1 MTATA
6 AAASD
11 DGPTRIEASAHPSD
25 EGPRD
30 ATTSEQDSE
39 ASIEPSGEGPR
50 DATRGGVNG
59 PALPGQGGRE
69 RPPWIDAYSRAV
81 VDVVERAGP
90 AVVAI
95 AVGAARGGP
104 PGGAGSGFA
113 VTPDGYVM
121 TNSHVVSGARA
132 IKVKTP
138 AGETADAHVVGD
150 DPATDLAVI
159 RVDAAA
165 LATSRGVPYLPVD
178 GGLAPRVGQLAVAIG
193 NPLGFESTVSTG
205 VVSALGRSLRG
216 EGNRLIDG
224 VIQHTA
230 PLNPGNSGGP
240 LLDGAGRVIGVN
252 TAIIARSQGLGF
264 AIAVE
269 TAAWVL
275 GQLLAHGRVRRAWL
289 GVGAIRRPLDRRLAY
304 HHDLGAAAVEVQ
316 SIEPGSPAARA
327 RLHDGDLIV
336 RFGDLPIDGVDAL
349 HRALRS
355 WPAGRTAPLVVI
367 RRGVRITVDVTPDWA
382 G

>member
-1 MTATA
+1 VIAVA
-6 AAASD
+6 ADPDPDPLPPGPAASD
-11 DGPTRIEASAHPSD
+11 A
-25 EGPRD
+25 
-30 ATTSEQDSE
+30 
-39 ASIEPSGEGPR
+39 
-50 DATRGGVNG
+50 
-59 PALPGQGGRE
+59 ALL
-69 RPPWIDAYSRAV
+69 DAYSRAV

-95 AVGAARGGP
+95 ELTAARGSH
-104 PGGAGSGFA
+104 PGGAGSGFV

-138 AGETADAHVVGD
+138 AGEIADAQLVGD

-165 LATSRGVPYLPVD
+165 LAAHPGSPSGVPYLPVD

-216 EGNRLIDG
+216 KGNRLIDG

-304 HHDLGAAAVEVQ
+304 HHDLGTAAVEVQ
-316 SIEPGSPAARA
+316 SVEPGSPAARA
-327 RLHDGDLIV
+327 GLKDGDLLV
-336 RFGDLPIDGVDAL
+336 RFGTAPLDGVDAL
-349 HRALRS
+349 HRALRT
-355 WPAGRTAPLVVI
+355 WPAGQTAVLVAI
-367 RRGVRITVDVTPDWA
+367 RRGVRITVEITPAWSDA
-382 G
+382 R

>member
-1 MTATA
+1 VIAVA
-6 AAASD
+6 ADPDPDPLPPRPAID
-11 DGPTRIEASAHPSD
+11 DG
-25 EGPRD
+25 
-30 ATTSEQDSE
+30 
-39 ASIEPSGEGPR
+39 
-50 DATRGGVNG
+50 
-59 PALPGQGGRE
+59 ALL
-69 RPPWIDAYSRAV
+69 DAYSRAV

-95 AVGAARGGP
+95 EIGAARGSHA
-104 PGGAGSGFA
+104 GGAGSGFV

-121 TNSHVVSGARA
+121 TNSHVVSGART
-132 IKVKTP
+132 IKVNTP
-138 AGETADAHVVGD
+138 AGETADAQVVGD

-159 RVDAAA
+159 RVDATA
-165 LATSRGVPYLPVD
+165 LGGSAYLPID
-178 GGLAPRVGQLAVAIG
+178 GGLSPRVGQLAVAIG

-216 EGNRLIDG
+216 KGNRLIDG

-304 HHDLGAAAVEVQ
+304 HHELGRAAVEIQ
-316 SIEPGSPAARA
+316 SVEPGSPAARA
-327 RLHDGDLIV
+327 RLEEGDLLV
-336 RFGDLPIDGVDAL
+336 RFGAVALDGVDAL
-349 HRALRS
+349 HRALRT
-355 WPAGRTAPLVVI
+355 WPAGQSAELGVI
-367 RRGVRITVDVTPDWA
+367 RRGARITVEITPAWSDA
-382 G
+382 R

>member
-1 MTATA
+1 M
-6 AAASD
+6 
-11 DGPTRIEASAHPSD
+11 
-25 EGPRD
+25 
-30 ATTSEQDSE
+30 
-39 ASIEPSGEGPR
+39 
-50 DATRGGVNG
+50 
-59 PALPGQGGRE
+59 
-69 RPPWIDAYSRAV
+69 

-95 AVGAARGGP
+95 EIGAARGGHRGAWA
-104 PGGAGSGFA
+104 GGAGSGFV
-113 VTPDGYVM
+113 VTPDGYIM

-132 IKVKTP
+132 IKVKH
-138 AGETADAHVVGD
+138 AGRRDRRRAGRRRRSRH
-150 DPATDLAVI
+150 
-159 RVDAAA
+159 R
-165 LATSRGVPYLPVD
+165 SRGRSASTRPRCAHRCAVPYLPVD
-178 GGLAPRVGQLAVAIG
+178 GALAPRVGQLAVAIG

-216 EGNRLIDG
+216 KGNRLIDG

-304 HHDLGAAAVEVQ
+304 HHDLGRAAVEVQ
-316 SIEPGSPAARA
+316 SVEPGSPAARA
-327 RLHDGDLIV
+327 RLQDGDLLV
-336 RFGDLPIDGVDAL
+336 RFGTTLLDGVDAL
-349 HRALRS
+349 HRALRT
-355 WPAGRTAPLVVI
+355 WPAGQAADARRDPARRADHRRDHPGVVGRAIESRAVATKQVRRPAGRRRARPPAARAPRPAEHARPDAREGRVPLPADRDVDPHHAVV
-367 RRGVRITVDVTPDWA
+367 RGRCSWWSTWCSP
-382 G
+382 